1 MKHISAE
8 KVADATNIAPAAT
21 IVIAMKSINA
31 ARNALVIRRKEM
43 SEEQD
48 FSGHPNHEAE
58 LPRLNRILGQLE
70 GVRKMIAEN
79 RYCPEIL
86 IQLKAIRSAIRAVE
100 SNILN
105 RHLQACVAQSFDNE
119 EAKAEKIAE
128 LKMLF
133 DRFEE

>member
-1 MKHISAE
+1 M
-8 KVADATNIAPAAT
+8 
-21 IVIAMKSINA
+21 
-31 ARNALVIRRKEM
+31 
-43 SEEQD
+43 
-48 FSGHPNHEAE
+48 
-58 LPRLNRILGQLE
+58 E
-70 GVRKMIAEN
+70 GVKKMIVEN